1 MVDIIGE
8 TEDFKG
14 KNIEQDCYIIDG
26 EKSFRSMGVYGMD
39 IKEELFALKDAP
51 YGDFQAKLV
60 PNIPRDL
67 FIGVRVP
74 EIRKLAKKLAREP
87 EASEFLSDL
96 PHKYYDE
103 NILHGLLL
111 SEIKD
116 YEACIAAIDR
126 FLPYV
131 DNWAVCDILSP
142 KIFRKHKTPLLEKI
156 KEWSASDRTYTCR
169 FGIGMLMSHFLDED
183 FKPEYLEIP
192 ASLHREEYYVRMMI
206 AWFFATALAKQ
217 WDTTINIIEDHRLD
231 TWTHN
236 KTIQKARESWRIT
249 RKEKEYL
256 KSLKR

>member
-1 MVDIIGE
+1 M
-8 TEDFKG
+8 
-14 KNIEQDCYIIDG
+14 N
-26 EKSFRSMGVYGMD
+26 
-39 IKEELFALKDAP
+39 IKEELFALQDISYA
-51 YGDFQAKLV
+51 DFQAKLT
-60 PNIPRDL
+60 PNIPREL

-74 EIRKLAKKLAREP
+74 EARKLAKRLAKEP
-87 EASEFLSDL
+87 EASKFLEDL

-116 YEACIAAIDR
+116 YDACIAAVDR

-142 KIFRKHKTPLLEKI
+142 KIFKKNKTALLEKI
-156 KEWSASDRTYTCR
+156 NEWSLSKKTYSCR
-169 FGIGMLMSHFLDED
+169 FGIEMLMSYFLDDD

-192 ASLHREEYYVRMMI
+192 VSVHREEYYVRMMV

-217 WDTTINIIEDHRLD
+217 WDTAIKYIEDHRLD
-231 TWTHN
+231 PWTHN
-236 KTIQKARESWRIT
+236 KAIQKARESKRMT
-249 RKEKEYL
+249 PKQKEYL